1 MKDFKENLTMR
12 GNMKNMMKQ
21 MQKMQKDMTQAQEKL
36 EQTTFT
42 GEANDDLVKITM
54 NGKREV
60 QEVQIKEDI
69 AEMGD
74 NEFLEDLVL
83 LALNDVLQQVEDETE
98 KVMGK
103 YTNNLNIPGF

>member
-1 MKDFKENLTMR
+1 MR

-21 MQKMQKDMTQAQEKL
+21 MQQMQKDMGEAQSKL
-36 EQTTFT
+36 EATEFT
-42 GEANDDLVKITM
+42 GVANDELVKITM

-60 QEVQIKEDI
+60 QSVDIKEDI

-74 NEFLEDLVL
+74 SEFLEDLVL
-83 LALNDVLQQVEDETE
+83 LAMNDVLGKIDAETE

-103 YTNNLNIPGF
+103 YTNNMNIPGF

>member
-1 MKDFKENLTMR
+1 MR

-21 MQKMQKDMTQAQEKL
+21 MQKMQKEMGQSQAQL
-36 EQTTFT
+36 EETMFT
-42 GEANDDLVKITM
+42 GVANDDLVQITM

-60 QEVQIKEDI
+60 QEVKIKEDI

-74 NEFLEDLVL
+74 SEFLEDLVL
-83 LALNDVLQQVEDETE
+83 LALNDVLKKVDDESE

-103 YTNNLNIPGF
+103 YTNNLNIPGM

>member
-1 MKDFKENLTMR
+1 MR

-21 MQKMQKDMTQAQEKL
+21 MQKMQKEMGQSQAQL
-36 EQTTFT
+36 EETMFT
-42 GEANDDLVKITM
+42 GVANDDLVQITM
-54 NGKREV
+54 NGKRDV
-60 QEVQIKEDI
+60 QEVKIKEDI

-83 LALNDVLQQVEDETE
+83 IALKDVLQKVDDETE

-103 YTNNLNIPGF
+103 YTNNLNIPGM

>member
-1 MKDFKENLTMR
+1 MR

-21 MQKMQKDMTQAQEKL
+21 MQKMQKEMGQAQANL
-36 EQTTFT
+36 EETQFT
-42 GEANDDLVKITM
+42 GVANDDLVQITM

-60 QEVQIKEDI
+60 QEVNIKEDI

-74 NEFLEDLVL
+74 SEFLEDLVL
-83 LALNDVLQQVEDETE
+83 LALNDVLKKVDDETE

-103 YTNNLNIPGF
+103 YTNDLNIPGF